1 MATRVQTNSSLFFGG
16 YDISGVFNAI
26 SLTVGGGGQD
36 NTVFGDGTVSNAAGL
51 STLTFEGEG
60 YWSSTEDSVI
70 EASLG
75 IDSSGT
81 NLTVAPV
88 NSTKGQPAYF
98 APLQE
103 AEYHPYNTGTVGEML
118 AFRVS
123 GTGRGTPVSG
133 DIYVAPGSDRTSSST
148 STPPVQQG
156 SVSATQKVYSSLHV
170 LSASGTL
177 TVSVKSDDS
186 GFASPTTQIT
196 HTPFT
201 SIGSEI
207 KSADGPIADDYWRVD
222 FTISGGG
229 SFDFI
234 VSLGIT

>member
-1 MATRVQTNSSLFFGG
+1 MATRVQTDSSLFFGG

-36 NTVFGDGTVSNAAGL
+36 DTVFGDETVSNAAGL
-51 STLTFEGEG
+51 SALAFEGEG
-60 YWSSTEDSVI
+60 YWSSTEDAVI

-75 IDSSGT
+75 IDSSST
-81 NLTVAPV
+81 ILTVAPV
-88 NSTKGQPAYF
+88 NSTKGQPTYF

-103 AEYHPYNTGTVGEML
+103 AEYNPYNTGTVGEML
-118 AFRVS
+118 AFRVT
-123 GTGRGTPVSG
+123 GTGRGAPVSG
-133 DIYVAPGSDRTSSST
+133 DIYVAPGTNRTTSGT

-177 TVSVKSDDS
+177 DVTVKSDES
-186 GFASPTTQIT
+186 GFSSPTTRIT
-196 HTPFT
+196 HEEFT
-201 SIGSEI
+201 SIGAEI

-222 FTISGGG
+222 FTISAGG